1 MFLIGILMGIL
12 IGVFSLNAPDK
23 LKLNTDLNV
32 TALFCHNYMW
42 FIIYIFGFLSLG
54 ILNISMLIYNGGII
68 GFLIGYSIKTHQLI
82 QLMLWLLP
90 HGIFEITSLIITNG
104 YSFFILVYLYKS
116 IIKEFNVINKKLK
129 LFLISILLTTI
140 FTIVAS
146 FLEVYINLII

>member
-1 MFLIGILMGIL
+1 
-12 IGVFSLNAPDK
+12 
-23 LKLNTDLNV
+23 
-32 TALFCHNYMW
+32 MW

-129 LFLISILLTTI
+129 LFLISILLKYQFNNILWDLRHCESLSFALTTYL
-140 FTIVAS
+140 S
-146 FLEVYINLII
+146 R